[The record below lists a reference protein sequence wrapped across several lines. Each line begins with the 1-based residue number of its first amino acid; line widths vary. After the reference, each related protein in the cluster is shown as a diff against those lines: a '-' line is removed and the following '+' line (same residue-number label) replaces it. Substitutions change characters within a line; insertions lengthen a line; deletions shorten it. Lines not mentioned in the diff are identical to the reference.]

1 MQQTRLN
8 HQMPSLVIY
17 DTEYTAWEGSIARN
31 WKGPGE
37 HREIV
42 EIGAIRLSRS
52 SLAEEGAFSVL
63 VRPERNPILSDYFV
77 RLTGITNTMV
87 ANDALNLADALTRFD
102 AFTGTAAM
110 FAYGRDDK
118 VMGESAALQGVAF
131 DAARWTT
138 HDLRD
143 WFAKAGLDVTR
154 LHSSDLAPAAGAP
167 KADHPHRALD
177 DARAIAAAIRALM
190 AKGHAS
196 PFG

>member
-1 MQQTRLN
+1 
-8 HQMPSLVIY
+8 MPTPTTPLVIY

-42 EIGAIRLSRS
+42 EIGAIRLARS
-52 SLAEEGAFSVL
+52 NLAEEASFSVL
-63 VRPERNPILSDYFV
+63 VKPEKNPLLSDYFV
-77 RLTGITNTMV
+77 RLTGITNAMI
-87 ANDALNLADALTRFD
+87 AAEGLPFAEALARFD
-102 AFTGTAAM
+102 GFAGPAALY
-110 FAYGRDDK
+110 AYGRDDK
-118 VMGESAALQGVAF
+118 VMGETAALQGRAF
-131 DAARWTT
+131 DGPRWST

-143 WFAKAGLDVTR
+143 WFQKSGLDVTR

-167 KADHPHRALD
+167 RADHPHRALD

-190 AKGHAS
+190 AKGHPS

>member
-1 MQQTRLN
+1 MQAL
-8 HQMPSLVIY
+8 PKPLVIY

-52 SLAEEGAFSVL
+52 NLAEEAAFSVL
-63 VRPERNPILSDYFV
+63 VKPEKNPILSDYFV
-77 RLTGITNTMV
+77 RLTGITNQMI
-87 ANDALNLADALTRFD
+87 AGEGLAFADALARFD
-102 AFTGTAAM
+102 AFAGQAEL

-118 VMGESAALQGVAF
+118 VMGETAALQGISFAP
-131 DAARWTT
+131 ARWAT

-143 WFAKAGLDVTR
+143 WFQQSGLDVTR

-167 KADHPHRALD
+167 RAMHPHRALD
-177 DARAIAAAIRALM
+177 DARAIAAAIRALI
-190 AKGHAS
+190 AKGYPS